1 MPSRKL
7 GGGRILGN
15 GNCLAPIPLAH
26 QQISESTPPAKQKTT
41 FGESVLSPLIE
52 NSQDLSSV
60 VSIQNGNTTVVAH
73 GGTQLHC
80 PICDEEMITLLQ
92 LNRHLDD
99 SHQELPEI
107 QQDEVKTWFNKQVVK
122 AKKFQPLVVINQ
134 KLKGLDIFEPNES
147 PTVTT
152 PTTSSAKGPVLSEIS
167 KLDPD
172 ELVIKS
178 HWQKPGY
185 NDFCTEPSCGK
196 RLGSVNGN
204 VNCRK
209 CGRLFCENHTMYQ
222 IKLSRSAQHDPLRG
236 LWCRVCETC
245 YKSRNGYNDHNGA
258 ERNHTSDFRKIRTN
272 FVNKKNLETSRLEKR
287 LTKLTQLLA
296 NPPDEFSPNEGA
308 LLQLSGLKNQRK
320 ILEQSI
326 VLWEEDISVSR
337 CPLCYQEFG
346 SWSFR
351 RHHCRLCGQVVC
363 ADQRTGCSSEI
374 SLDVIAKKNHGNL
387 TIDIRMCRSCQSI
400 IFSKNDFQNEVSHKP
415 PDQLAYENLVEL
427 ERGIRLL
434 IPKFQ
439 RLLMGL
445 QNLQIA
451 SSQSQL
457 NEATKVRK
465 RLIDLFGKYDQAA
478 KRIRDLPSKSLTQL
492 KLQKAIYQQSAN
504 FLNIHMLPLKS
515 LPKLLKNNSS
525 NCNNT
530 SHSVT
535 SLDTIKRDAF
545 DLPSQTSSSSGASSL
560 EVEERE
566 LTEQLIALEE
576 QRFMLN
582 EMLSV
587 ARKAQR
593 ADEQAILSENMTEL
607 ETECDRLR
615 VALENLQ
622 SKSIYL

>member
-1 MPSRKL
+1 MSSRKL

-15 GNCLAPIPLAH
+15 GNCLAPFPLAH
-26 QQISESTPPAKQKTT
+26 QQISESTPPAKQKIT

-60 VSIQNGNTTVVAH
+60 VSVQNGNTTAVTPV
-73 GGTQLHC
+73 GTQLHC
-80 PICDEEMITLLQ
+80 PICNEEMITLLQ

-107 QQDEVKTWFNKQVVK
+107 QQDELKTWFNKQVIK

-147 PTVTT
+147 PIVTIST
-152 PTTSSAKGPVLSEIS
+152 TTSAKRPVLSELS

-172 ELVIKS
+172 EIVIKS
-178 HWQKPGY
+178 HWQRSGY
-185 NDFCTEPSCGK
+185 NDLCTEPSCGK

-209 CGRLFCENHTMYQ
+209 CGKLFCENHTMYQ

-245 YKSRNGYNDHNGA
+245 YKSRDGYNDHSGA
-258 ERNHTSDFRKIRTN
+258 ERNQTGDFRTIRTK

-296 NPPDEFSPNEGA
+296 DPPDEIFANESV
-308 LLQLSGLKNQRK
+308 LMQLSGQKNQRK
-320 ILEQSI
+320 TLEQSI
-326 VLWEEDISVSR
+326 VVWEEDAAVSR
-337 CPLCYQEFG
+337 CPLCHQEFG

-363 ADQRTGCSSEI
+363 ADPRTGCSSEI
-374 SLDVIAKKNHGNL
+374 SLDVMAKKNSGNL
-387 TIDIRMCRSCQSI
+387 TIDIRMCRSCQLI
-400 IFSKNDFQNEVSHKP
+400 IFSKKDFLNDISHKP
-415 PDQLAYENLVEL
+415 SDQLAYENLVEL

-434 IPKFQ
+434 LPKYQ
-439 RLLMGL
+439 RLLMAL
-445 QNLQIA
+445 QNLQIQ

-457 NEATKVRK
+457 TEATKVRK

-478 KRIRDLPSKSLTQL
+478 KRIRDLPSKSFTQL
-492 KLQKAIYQQSAN
+492 KLQKAVYQQSAN

-515 LPKLLKNNSS
+515 FPKLLKSCSS
-525 NCNNT
+525 NHHNT
-530 SHSVT
+530 SNSVT
-535 SLDTIKRDAF
+535 SLATIKRDTF
-545 DLPSQTSSSSGASSL
+545 DLPSQTSSSSGASLL

-607 ETECDRLR
+607 EIECDRLR
-615 VALENLQ
+615 DALENLE